1 MAEQLDRSF
10 GILARGLREMTAKV
24 EAENAAWQEYITQR
38 RRKGRSFMYR
48 SVTMDAERQ
57 RIAEEELE
65 RFRESFEPS
74 PGAMT

>member
-38 RRKGRSFMYR
+38 RRKGRFVYVPECDHGR
-48 SVTMDAERQ
+48 RAAEDR
-57 RIAEEELE
+57 
-65 RFRESFEPS
+65 
-74 PGAMT
+74 